1 MFTIR
6 NSLHRR
12 TYATKRDSNSSYAST
27 TKKIYSLIDKY
38 AALPSSNVDNI
49 VDITKMK
56 GKLQNL
62 DAIIATHVIGHPN
75 NLLKTDTREIGG
87 DNQRSLTTNEREI
100 SDAFK
105 IRNLVRAFRNR
116 GHLVAKLDPLGRNLG
131 QVTRGSETDAKTRAS
146 VPVEGVDLDILMN
159 DYDKNRLID
168 DTTGRKLNLNE
179 YLGLSDINEDREFY
193 VGDDLATFDKA
204 DNGKLS
210 WKAKDILGR
219 LSAARIAARL
229 PAEYTH
235 LTSASKK
242 LWLRKRLEPERAMQ
256 TTKDQKIKIM
266 KRLTVADVFEEYLAD
281 AFPSAKRFGLEGA
294 EGIVPG
300 LVALV
305 ERASEQKCESIVLG
319 MAHRGR
325 LNVLSN
331 IFQKPFGAIVSE
343 MKDDKESFMVGDVCD
358 HHLGLKSRVQVPMRN
373 LTDVEESKEQAKNKK
388 NARSIELEILPNP
401 SHLEM
406 VNAVVAGV
414 TRGKQFKIS
423 PAHERTWR

>member
-12 TYATKRDSNSSYAST
+12 TYATKRDPNSSYAST

-62 DAIIATHVIGHPN
+62 DAIIATPVIAHQIIYSKPTPGN
-75 NLLKTDTREIGG
+75 GG
-87 DNQRSLTTNEREI
+87 DNHQSLTTNEREI
-100 SDAFK
+100 ADAFK

-210 WKAKDILGR
+210 WKAKDIL
-219 LSAARIAARL
+219 A
-229 PAEYTH
+229 
-235 LTSASKK
+235 
-242 LWLRKRLEPERAMQ
+242 
-256 TTKDQKIKIM
+256 
-266 KRLTVADVFEEYLAD
+266 
-281 AFPSAKRFGLEGA
+281 PS
-294 EGIVPG
+294 
-300 LVALV
+300 
-305 ERASEQKCESIVLG
+305 QHVL
-319 MAHRGR
+319 
-325 LNVLSN
+325 
-331 IFQKPFGAIVSE
+331 
-343 MKDDKESFMVGDVCD
+343 
-358 HHLGLKSRVQVPMRN
+358 
-373 LTDVEESKEQAKNKK
+373 
-388 NARSIELEILPNP
+388 
-401 SHLEM
+401 
-406 VNAVVAGV
+406 
-414 TRGKQFKIS
+414 
-423 PAHERTWR
+423 